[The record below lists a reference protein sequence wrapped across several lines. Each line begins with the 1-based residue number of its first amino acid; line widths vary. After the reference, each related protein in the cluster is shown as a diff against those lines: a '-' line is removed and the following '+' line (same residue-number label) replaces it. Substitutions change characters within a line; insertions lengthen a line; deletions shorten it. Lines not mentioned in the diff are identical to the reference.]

1 MNEERKL
8 ILQMLKDGTISVEEA
23 ERLMDAIP
31 AEEEPYTARSGQ
43 SGAEPRKISILIE
56 EDGRQTVNLRLPF
69 SLIKSGLK
77 LGKAATALGLRHVRD
92 EEEAALF
99 ESIQE
104 IDIDQIL
111 ASLKSGEISLP
122 HAIVDMDD
130 GKKLVKIVL
139 E

>member
-31 AEEEPYTARSGQ
+31 EEAKKPARSMAG
-43 SGAEPRKISILIE
+43 GAEPKKISILVT
-56 EDGRQTVNLRLPF
+56 EDGRQMVNLSIPF
-69 SLIKSGLK
+69 SLVKSGLK
-77 LGKAATALGLRHVRD
+77 LGKAAGALGLRNAKN
-92 EEEAALF
+92 EEEAAVF

-104 IDIDQIL
+104 IDVDQIL
-111 ASLKSGEISLP
+111 ASLRDGEISLP